1 MNIQN
6 NMMNKQMQK
15 IDICMQ
21 QFIVEQRRNWIIGIM
36 KEESRRTKQK
46 KQAIKTNFKNNCY
59 RQKY

>member
-1 MNIQN
+1 
-6 NMMNKQMQK
+6 MNKQMQK

-21 QFIVEQRRNWIIGIM
+21 QFIAEQRGNWIIGIM
-36 KEESRRTKQK
+36 KEEARRTKQK